1 MEGRSQGSATKELE
15 KLDTVLT
22 IHISLQLCHAPV
34 QFKPILSTN
43 PVRVLDEASSAV
55 SAAPQEM
62 RTVSPIAS
70 SPHSLPL
77 LTVSMKSAS
86 TSSCFPFFESSDRHE
101 VQALY
106 ILRLVLTALFV
117 PSRRQMLANV

>member
-1 MEGRSQGSATKELE
+1 MESRSQGSATKELE

-34 QFKPILSTN
+34 QLKPILPTN

-62 RTVSPIAS
+62 RTVSPICLFAS
-70 SPHSLPL
+70 QPSSLDGL
-77 LTVSMKSAS
+77 
-86 TSSCFPFFESSDRHE
+86 HE
-101 VQALY
+101 VSVDF
-106 ILRLVLTALFV
+106 ILLSVLRVKRPT
-117 PSRRQMLANV
+117 